1 MIDLHFIHGISN
13 GIKHYKSDRDAFRG
27 VFSDVSQS
35 YADRLFDKINTVEVH
50 FDNSYSKNHN
60 DYPLI
65 TTSINESSPNANQ
78 VLGNRG
84 FNNSNVLFLNQEC
97 TVYVYATDKDVLRVL
112 HRLCQASLLLFKKSF
127 LASGYLNIEFDNSGD
142 LKPDDDIIGKGTV
155 VYGRTLM
162 YVATKEISVKPILPE
177 NIDLEIPWVLN
188 PPNIT

>member
-1 MIDLHFIHGISN
+1 MIDLHFIHAMSN
-13 GIKHYKSDRDAFRG
+13 GVKHYKQNREAFRG
-27 VFSDVSQS
+27 VFDDIAES
-35 YADRLFDKINTVEVH
+35 YADRLFDKINSIEVS
-50 FDNSYSKNHN
+50 FDNAYSKNHEN
-60 DYPLI
+60 FPLV
-65 TTSINESSPNANQ
+65 TTSINESTPNANQ

-84 FNNSNVLFLNQEC
+84 FNNSNVLFINQEC
-97 TVYVYATDKDVLRVL
+97 TVYIYATDKDVLRVL

-162 YVATKEISVKPILPE
+162 YIAQKQLNIKPITPE
-177 NIDLEIPWVLN
+177 NFDLEIPWVLN